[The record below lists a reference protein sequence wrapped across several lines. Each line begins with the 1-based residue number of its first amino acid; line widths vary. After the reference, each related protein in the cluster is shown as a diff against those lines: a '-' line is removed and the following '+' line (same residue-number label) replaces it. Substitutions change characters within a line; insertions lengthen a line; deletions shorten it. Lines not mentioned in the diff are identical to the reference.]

1 MNKAKS
7 ILILLLFPLFLTA
20 QKATIS
26 GIVKNKNTGE
36 TLMGASVYLKNTS
49 VGVTSNEYGFYSLT
63 TLQGTYTLV
72 VEYIGFTKVEKKIDL
87 SDNIKLAI
95 ELVEENVSLQEVV
108 ISSKSEKT
116 NVRTP
121 QMSVKTLSSQKI
133 KEIPAVLGEVDIIKS
148 IQLLPGV
155 TNAGEGASGF
165 NVRGGAEDQNL
176 ILLDEAIVYNSS
188 HLLGF
193 FSVFNNDV
201 IKDVKL
207 YKGGIPSQ
215 YGGRASSVL
224 DIRQKEGNNQQFH
237 LEGGIGLISSRLT
250 AQGPIVKNK
259 SSFLVAGRASY
270 AHLFLKFTDIKS
282 TVSFYDLNMKLHY
295 DVSENSRLYLS
306 GYFGRDNFKLDQ
318 SFTNLYGSS
327 LLNLRWNY
335 IFNDKLFSN
344 LSVNYSK
351 YDYNVDVNVIGLDWD
366 SNIDNVN
373 VKYDFNYY
381 ANSQFKFNFG
391 VNSIYYD
398 FNPGFI
404 KSLNKTSIFNDY
416 QLDKKYALENALYG
430 SAEHKITNKL
440 TFRYGLRWS
449 HFIRLG
455 KQSLTNYKD
464 NKPLVYDE
472 KLGVYEKGIATGKT
486 TYKKGQKIIDF
497 NHFEPRL
504 SLSYR
509 LNQKSSIK
517 ASYNKIAQYLHL
529 IYNTSSATPLDIWTP
544 SGTFIKPQIAH
555 QYATG
560 YFRNF
565 NDNQYSIE
573 VEAYYKTIANRIDYV
588 NGADLVAQN
597 NLETQILAGKSR
609 AMGVELLLQKNVG
622 NLTGW
627 LSYTLSKSEQQTLGG
642 IAGGEGINNGEWYNT
657 PYDRTHDVS
666 VTATYK
672 LNERWKFGSNFVF
685 QTGRPVTY
693 PNGKFK
699 YNGLLV
705 ATYGDRN
712 SNRLPFYHRLDFSAT
727 LTPRKNTNRKWKGE
741 WVFSIYNI
749 YNRNNALSIS
759 FRQNEDTGKNEA
771 TRTSVFG
778 IVPSVTYN
786 FKF

>member
-20 QKATIS
+20 QKATVS

-95 ELVEENVSLQEVV
+95 ELIEENVSLQEVV

-295 DVSENSRLYLS
+295 DISENSRLYLS

-344 LSVNYSK
+344 LSLNYSK

-472 KLGVYEKGIATGKT
+472 KLGVYEKGITTGKT

-555 QYATG
+555 QYAIG

-597 NLETQILAGKSR
+597 NLETQILEGKSR

-741 WVFSIYNI
+741 WVFSIYNV